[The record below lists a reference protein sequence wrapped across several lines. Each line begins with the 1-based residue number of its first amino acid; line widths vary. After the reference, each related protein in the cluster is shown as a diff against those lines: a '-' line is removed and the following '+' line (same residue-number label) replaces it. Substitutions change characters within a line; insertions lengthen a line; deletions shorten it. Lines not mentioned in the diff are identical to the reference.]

1 MQLNPYRGLR
11 VIVLIGLL
19 AVLLAACTPPASPV
33 PATPAAVEIPTVTV
47 EVTADGISVP
57 AEVPSGV
64 VSFVMQNTS
73 GAAGSPEIVRLNDGV
88 TMDQLNEALASGDD
102 MAALTLVSLQG
113 GPSASVD
120 NKVTYNLTP
129 GNYVAALFPE
139 NGPPVMQPFTSG
151 AASGAVAPSADVSAQ
166 LVDFQFIIPD
176 EIKAGPQVWQIENN
190 GEQWHEMGILKFNE
204 GATMDDL
211 MAMLQSEEASG
222 PPPFEDVA
230 FWSPMGPG
238 QTAWV
243 TWDLP
248 AGEYTVVCFL
258 PDLNGDGAPHHAHGM
273 TRTLT
278 VTE

>member
-1 MQLNPYRGLR
+1 MQPNSYRGLR
-11 VIVLIGLL
+11 AVMLIGML
-19 AVLLAACTPPASPV
+19 AAMLTACTPAATPA

-47 EVTADGISVP
+47 EVTANGIAVP
-57 AEVPSGV
+57 AEVPSGIV
-64 VSFVMQNTS
+64 AFAVQNNS
-73 GAAGSPEIVRLNDGV
+73 GSQGSPEIVRLNDGV
-88 TMDQLNEALASGDD
+88 TVDQLNEALASGDD
-102 MAALTLVSLQG
+102 MAALALVSLQG
-113 GPSASVD
+113 APSASVD
-120 NKVTYNLTP
+120 NKVTYNLAAGT
-129 GNYVAALFPE
+129 YVAALFPE
-139 NGPPVMQPFTSG
+139 NGPPMVQPFTSG
-151 AASGAVAPSADVSAQ
+151 AASGAAAPSADVSAQ

-222 PPPFEDVA
+222 PPPFQDVA
-230 FWSPMGPG
+230 FWSPMAPG

-258 PDLNGDGAPHHAHGM
+258 PDLAGDGTPHLAHGM
-273 TRTLT
+273 VRTLT